1 MAKFKVGDKVEILA
15 GPKSG
20 KVGKIETSAP
30 GPQGSEMYHIRLED
44 GLLVDAIERNLTL
57 ANSAPVS
64 TNSVVRNAMAANGK
78 RVATN
83 REIPAQTAIDYF
95 KKLIA
100 EIESLDKK
108 IRPMVTRFKMLV
120 ADGNTSSMD
129 FPDRKIVGKPEE
141 LRELDKLKDRFEELR
156 DFAKMTMG
164 I

>member
-64 TNSVVRNAMAANGK
+64 TNSVVRNAMAARTARTATRQTFGK
-78 RVATN
+78 VVAVSEDPFEDSSIFIGGGLMHRAEGTTVEKCLVEAEVMLDEYETVV
-83 REIPAQTAIDYF
+83 RQLKSAIAWMRT
-95 KKLIA
+95 KK
-100 EIESLDKK
+100 
-108 IRPMVTRFKMLV
+108 
-120 ADGNTSSMD
+120 
-129 FPDRKIVGKPEE
+129 
-141 LRELDKLKDRFEELR
+141 
-156 DFAKMTMG
+156 
-164 I
+164 